1 MKKRVVIIDD
11 SMYMRSMISEA
22 LESTENFEIV
32 GQAADGNTGIE
43 LVLEHKPDLVTLDNV
58 LPDML
63 GIDILKVLKEEEKI
77 EGKII
82 MISAVGQEAVVN
94 EGLSI
99 GAVAYIVKPFTK
111 ESLLETIS
119 QHI

>member
-1 MKKRVVIIDD
+1 MKKKVVIIDD

-22 LESTENFEIV
+22 LESEGSYEIV
-32 GQAADGNTGIE
+32 GQAGDGNTGIE
-43 LVLEHKPDLVTLDNV
+43 LVLELKPDLVTLDNI

-77 EGKII
+77 EGKVI

-99 GAVAYIVKPFTK
+99 GAAAYIVKPFTK
-111 ESLLETIS
+111 ESLIETIGK
-119 QHI
+119 HF

>member
-11 SMYMRSMISEA
+11 SMYMRSMIQEA
-22 LESTENFEIV
+22 LESDGNYEIV

-43 LVLEHKPDLVTLDNV
+43 LVLEHKPDLVTLDNI

-77 EGKII
+77 EGKVI
-82 MISAVGQEAVVN
+82 MISAVGQDAVVK
-94 EGLSI
+94 EGLAI

-111 ESLLETIS
+111 ESLLEVINKNA
-119 QHI
+119 